1 MKKECYRDPYGCT
14 ASIKLGINRDGYVLC
29 MYDPYGTCFH
39 KDKYDT
45 YHGAR
50 IALGKLSGGMME
62 LNGEEAD

>member
-1 MKKECYRDPYGCT
+1 
-14 ASIKLGINRDGYVLC
+14 

-50 IALGKLSGGMME
+50 IALGKLFGGMME
-62 LNGEEAD
+62 LTGEEAD